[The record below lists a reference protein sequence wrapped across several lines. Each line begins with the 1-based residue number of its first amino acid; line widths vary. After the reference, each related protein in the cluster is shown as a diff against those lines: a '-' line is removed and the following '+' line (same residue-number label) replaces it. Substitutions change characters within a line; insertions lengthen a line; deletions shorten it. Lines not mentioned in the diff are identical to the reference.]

1 MFSSSFGPSAR
12 PLRMAVLTRYEELG
26 ASSRVRALQYLPYLK
41 QEGIEATVFPLFSN
55 RYLERMYEGKR
66 PFREAMAA
74 YVRRCLQLRSVE
86 GFDLIWLEKEVF
98 PMLPYVI
105 DRVLLKKTPVV
116 LDIDDA
122 VFHNYDLSPRRW
134 VRALLGDK
142 IDRLMAN
149 SALVTA
155 GNGYL
160 ADRAKRAGAPWV
172 EVLPSPV
179 PLARYTGPARCGI
192 ATRTADRFRI
202 AWIGSPATALYLEP
216 LKGAFQQL
224 SRSHDIE
231 FRVIG
236 AASPNWE
243 GVNCVSIPWSE
254 TTEVE
259 LLKEC
264 DLGIMPL
271 RDSPWEKGKC
281 SFKLIQYMACG
292 LPVIASP
299 IGMNRDVVDQGRTG
313 LFATTEFEWL
323 AALQF
328 MIEHPAEAAQMGALG
343 RSEIEARFNT
353 ESQARQLARWL
364 RIAAGGQPTESA
376 AISGPPTRG

>member
-1 MFSSSFGPSAR
+1 
-12 PLRMAVLTRYEELG
+12 MAVLTRYEELG